1 MYIYLNIGE
10 ILFFENQQNHRV
22 PSFWSEIHR
31 ARSRF
36 YFRRVFGQNL
46 VESIESAPDI
56 FLFIESQVRNSSSPS
71 SPSSRRFSRRVNRR
85 VNLIESVRQGVLPVM
100 EVLVS

>member
-46 VESIESAPDI
+46 VESIESPPDI
-56 FLFIESQVRNSSSPS
+56 FLFIESQVRNSS